1 MDISVTDF
9 KARCLDVIRKVEKSR
24 KAVTIRRRGRA
35 VARLEPA
42 ETTIDEQKPWEQ
54 LRALGGS
61 LRATPEES
69 VFEDRE
75 FEAQR

>member
-9 KARCLDVIRKVEKSR
+9 KARCLDVIRKVERSR
-24 KAVTIRRRGRA
+24 KPVTIRRRGKA

-42 ETTIDEQKPWEQ
+42 QPVPGEQKPWEQ

-61 LRATPEES
+61 VLAGPGES
-69 VFEDRE
+69 VFEDQA